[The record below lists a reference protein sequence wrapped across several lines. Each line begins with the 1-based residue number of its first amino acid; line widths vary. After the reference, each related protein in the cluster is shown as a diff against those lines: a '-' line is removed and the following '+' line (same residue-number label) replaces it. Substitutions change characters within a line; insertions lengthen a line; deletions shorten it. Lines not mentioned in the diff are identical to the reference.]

1 MDDFLVGDFIMQE
14 IAMVQSAT
22 PSVFAKV
29 VALALGGV
37 LVFVASY
44 LVHGLYNARTLL
56 RREFS
61 AYFLS
66 PIAYVLFV
74 VFLAVTGYLFN
85 RTFDLLTTAGPK
97 GTEFPM
103 QAMFADER
111 FWLVFLFIPPILTMR
126 LFAEERSTGTLEMLM
141 TAPLMDW
148 QVVLCK
154 YLGCLAFYVVL
165 WLPTLAYLPALLGW
179 HGFEFHAPSSISSIV
194 FLIGLIVFALG
205 LVLQFPVNLE
215 PTTRLSGLVMIL
227 AGIVVGVL
235 GGMRHFQSDGVHII
249 DFQSEIDP
257 FPVLSTYLG
266 MFLAGAMFL
275 SIGILV
281 SSLVK
286 DQMVSA
292 LIAMGLSLLFL
303 VAGFW
308 RPEQDGGLFYRTLY
322 FFSVPLHFE
331 RSFTRGIFD
340 TRPIILYV
348 STAFF
353 CLFLTVRS
361 LESRRW
367 R

>member
-1 MDDFLVGDFIMQE
+1 MIVPLGDFIMQE
-14 IAMVQSAT
+14 ITLIESTQPTVLAIIIAI
-22 PSVFAKV
+22 
-29 VALALGGV
+29 ALGAV
-37 LVFVASY
+37 IFFIASY
-44 LVHGLYNARTLL
+44 LVRGLYSARTLL

-103 QAMFADER
+103 QAMFANER

-126 LFAEERSTGTLEMLM
+126 LFAEERSAGTLEMLM
-141 TAPLMDW
+141 TAPLLDW

-165 WLPTLAYLPALLGW
+165 WLPTLCYLPALLGW
-179 HGFEFHAPSSISSIV
+179 HAFELHAPSGLASFV
-194 FLIGLIVFALG
+194 FILGLIIFLAG
-205 LVLQFPVNLE
+205 IVLQFPINLE
-215 PTTRLSGLVMIL
+215 PFWRLSGLLMIVSGL
-227 AGIVVGVL
+227 VIGIL
-235 GGMRHFQSDGVHII
+235 GGMNHFQSEGPHLI

>member
-1 MDDFLVGDFIMQE
+1 
-14 IAMVQSAT
+14 
-22 PSVFAKV
+22 
-29 VALALGGV
+29 
-37 LVFVASY
+37 
-44 LVHGLYNARTLL
+44 
-56 RREFS
+56 
-61 AYFLS
+61 
-66 PIAYVLFV
+66 
-74 VFLAVTGYLFN
+74 
-85 RTFDLLTTAGPK
+85 
-97 GTEFPM
+97 
-103 QAMFADER
+103 
-111 FWLVFLFIPPILTMR
+111 
-126 LFAEERSTGTLEMLM
+126 MLM
-141 TAPLMDW
+141 TAPLLDW

-165 WLPTLAYLPALLGW
+165 WLPTLCYLPALLGW
-179 HGFEFHAPSSISSIV
+179 HAFELHAPSGLASFV
-194 FLIGLIVFALG
+194 FILGLIIFLTG
-205 LVLQFPVNLE
+205 IVLQFPINLE
-215 PTTRLSGLVMIL
+215 PFWRLSGLLMIVSGL
-227 AGIVVGVL
+227 VIGIL
-235 GGMRHFQSDGVHII
+235 GGMNHFQSEGPHLI